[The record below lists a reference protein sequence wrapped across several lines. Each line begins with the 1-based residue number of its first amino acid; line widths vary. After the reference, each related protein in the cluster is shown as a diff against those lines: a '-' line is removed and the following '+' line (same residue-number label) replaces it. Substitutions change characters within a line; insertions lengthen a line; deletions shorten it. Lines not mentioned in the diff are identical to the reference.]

1 MKPAI
6 ILRKLMLLLAML
18 SAWPALSA
26 VDYFMVDGIAYH
38 ITDASKAEVE
48 VNLKLYY
55 TGNIIIPKEV
65 VYDSITYSVTA
76 IGGMAFYQSYDL
88 TSIEIPESVTSI
100 GEKAF
105 YQCFSL
111 TSIEIPESVISI
123 GSEAFRGCSGLTSIK
138 IPGSVT
144 SVGNSTFSGCSNI
157 GTVIFEDGENDLN
170 LYSEAFNSCQLEE
183 GYLGRNIFNYQN
195 KAISPFQGHKTLK
208 NVIIGNRVTS
218 IADYAFQDCSG
229 LTSINIPGSVTS
241 IGNYAF
247 SGCSGLTS
255 IKNMDG
261 VSSIADYAFQ
271 DCSGLTSINIPGS
284 VTSIGNYAFSGCS
297 NLTSIAFE
305 DGESELVDYSKTYDD
320 HTAYSYVYLGRI
332 LTSPANFPGQ
342 NIQTFEFGENISSIQ
357 KALFQG
363 RTVCDMILSSGMQ
376 SINSEDLPAGLE
388 SICLKSGTYNPVPTS
403 FRGELRG
410 INPETTLEMASNP
423 DFDPFGR
430 LTYKEDNKYYSILI
444 WNRPIDATGAYYIN
458 DAGALIPENQP
469 CTLRTH
475 YSDGCI
481 LHNGE
486 DVTDRVTSDEG
497 YTLTPSSAR
506 YRDKILTIDSTN
518 LRNVT
523 LQNAG
528 SLFNELGL
536 DQIQA
541 AEGLVITGNIN
552 GTDVMTLNRMP
563 KLKYLDLTDANIV
576 NGGMTYRDNLK
587 TSDNTIGSYFF
598 NSLSNLVVLKL
609 PKSITTIEDNA
620 FNGCSSLASLTIPG
634 NCVSM
639 GKSLFTGCEKL
650 YKITFEK
657 GESNLNASGDLC
669 GVNTYEVYLSR
680 NIVNG
685 RFTNSLRKLVIGDGA
700 SALDNYIIYPC
711 KNITELIIE
720 NGPFLSMTRLINFPS
735 CQLKTVY
742 IGRGIDISFA
752 SFNSIESVRINN
764 GSIPSKCFSSNKSLK
779 TVEISGECTI
789 GSYAF
794 NGCSALKELS
804 ISGNGVIE
812 NSCFY
817 GCTLLDNINF
827 CGIGKYSFRYD
838 AFDACES
845 QRNVAIDDL
854 TAWCKLNFSTGS
866 NPLAYN
872 ANLILNGET
881 VTDLVIPETIDKI
894 NGYAFYGS
902 TIKTLIVN
910 DNIKSIGSYAF
921 SESKLLQS
929 AKLSNNIANIGACA
943 FMNCSALASVNI
955 PDALQTIINHT
966 FYKCSSLTEVKI
978 PETVHSIGISAFYEC
993 SNLTEI
999 KIPDNVEIIDKNAF
1013 YGCSGASSII
1023 FGNKVETIG
1032 ESAFQNCSKVSE
1044 LNIPESVV
1052 SMGKNVFNSCS
1063 SLLKISLP
1071 QSITAIPEGAF
1082 MNCQALHEIAIPN
1095 SILTIGDN
1103 AFNGCGSVISI
1114 NIPDKV
1120 TTIGQSAFYSCSSLE
1135 KVVFGKALESI
1146 GSQAFRS
1153 CSSLQSVNIP
1163 DNVTTIG
1170 REAFQDCTA
1179 LTDAVLSNGIREIVD
1194 MTFAGCTAL
1203 ESVLIGK
1210 NTTKISDTAFQN
1222 CTNINKIRSLNPTPP
1237 VISSKVFKSVNKET
1251 CQLVVTKGN
1260 LVYYWLDPVWKEFL
1274 NMNDNMLAL
1283 NPLPA
1288 MRYGDEPVDLSAYAP
1303 EGVTL
1308 SYESSDNSVARL
1320 DGSTLS
1326 IVGAGEATIGASYP
1340 EAGTPME
1347 IIGQMRQLIIDKAD
1361 LDVALEQEVYEIMQ
1375 GEAFPAFGLTC
1386 SGLCYDDS
1394 ASDID
1399 ELPSIVCEAENTAT
1413 PGEYAINL
1421 EGGNDR
1427 NYNFHTKAARLIIH
1441 ESSGVENVSSDN
1453 DVRCYGLNGRLTV
1466 EGAPVNAIVN
1476 IYRFDGSLCHS
1487 AKSDGTA
1494 MTFEVA
1500 NNGFYIVIVNG
1511 KPYRLKI

>member
-123 GSEAFRGCSGLTSIK
+123 GSEAFRGCSGLSSIK

-144 SVGNSTFSGCSNI
+144 SVGNSAFSGCSNI

-208 NVIIGNRVTS
+208 NVIIGN
-218 IADYAFQDCSG
+218 
-229 LTSINIPGSVTS
+229 SVT
-241 IGNYAF
+241 
-247 SGCSGLTS
+247 
-255 IKNMDG
+255 
-261 VSSIADYAFQ
+261 SIADYAFQ

-332 LTSPANFPGQ
+332 LTSPAHFPGQ

-475 YSDGCI
+475 YADGCI

-576 NGGMTYRDNLK
+576 NVGMTYRDNLK

-657 GESNLNASGDLC
+657 GEANLNASGDLC

-910 DNIKSIGSYAF
+910 DNIKSIGAYAF

-929 AKLSNNIANIGACA
+929 AKLSNNVANIGACA

-1013 YGCSGASSII
+1013 YGCSGVSSII

-1103 AFNGCGSVISI
+1103 AFNGCGSIISI

-1237 VISSKVFKSVNKET
+1237 VITSKVFESVDKET

-1326 IVGAGEATIGASYP
+1326 IVGAGEATIGAIYP

>member
-123 GSEAFRGCSGLTSIK
+123 GSEAFRGCSGLSSIK

-144 SVGNSTFSGCSNI
+144 SVGNSAFSGCSNI

-208 NVIIGNRVTS
+208 NVIIGN
-218 IADYAFQDCSG
+218 
-229 LTSINIPGSVTS
+229 SVT
-241 IGNYAF
+241 
-247 SGCSGLTS
+247 
-255 IKNMDG
+255 
-261 VSSIADYAFQ
+261 SIADYAFQ

-332 LTSPANFPGQ
+332 LTSPAHFPGQ

-475 YSDGCI
+475 YADGCI

-657 GESNLNASGDLC
+657 GEANLNASGDLC

-854 TAWCKLNFSTGS
+854 TAWCKLDFSNGKS

-894 NGYAFYGS
+894 NEYAFYGS
-902 TIKTLIVN
+902 TIKSLIVN
-910 DNIKSIGSYAF
+910 DNIKSIGACAF

-929 AKLSNNIANIGACA
+929 AKLSNNVANIGSGA
-943 FMNCSALASVNI
+943 FMNCSALASINI
-955 PDALQTIINHT
+955 PDVLQTISKDT

-1103 AFNGCGSVISI
+1103 AFNGCGSIISI

-1326 IVGAGEATIGASYP
+1326 IVGAGEATIGAIYP

>member
-26 VDYFMVDGIAYH
+26 VEFEVDGITYR
-38 ITDASKAEVE
+38 TTSTKEVE
-48 VNLKLYY
+48 VTKSLKDYQ
-55 TGNIIIPKEV
+55 GDVIIPEEV
-65 VYDSITYSVTA
+65 VYQLTTYTVTSIGYDAFAWCSNLTSIEIPGSVTS
-76 IGGMAFYQSYDL
+76 IGDEAFSGCSGLASIVFPGSVTSIGIKAFYYCSGL

-100 GEKAF
+100 GNSAF
-105 YQCFSL
+105 Y
-111 TSIEIPESVISI
+111 
-123 GSEAFRGCSGLTSIK
+123 
-138 IPGSVT
+138 
-144 SVGNSTFSGCSNI
+144 
-157 GTVIFEDGENDLN
+157 
-170 LYSEAFNSCQLEE
+170 
-183 GYLGRNIFNYQN
+183 
-195 KAISPFQGHKTLK
+195 
-208 NVIIGNRVTS
+208 
-218 IADYAFQDCSG
+218 
-229 LTSINIPGSVTS
+229 
-241 IGNYAF
+241 
-247 SGCSGLTS
+247 
-255 IKNMDG
+255 
-261 VSSIADYAFQ
+261 
-271 DCSGLTSINIPGS
+271 
-284 VTSIGNYAFSGCS
+284 GCS

-332 LTSPANFPGQ
+332 LTSPAHFPGQ

-475 YSDGCI
+475 YADGCI

-486 DVTDRVTSDEG
+486 DVTDRVTSDGG

-657 GESNLNASGDLC
+657 GEANLNASGDLC

-742 IGRGIDISFA
+742 IGRGIDMSFA

-779 TVEISGECTI
+779 TVEISGECTIGSYAFNGCSALKELSISGNGTI

-854 TAWCKLNFSTGS
+854 TAWCKLDFSNGKS

-910 DNIKSIGSYAF
+910 D
-921 SESKLLQS
+921 
-929 AKLSNNIANIGACA
+929 
-943 FMNCSALASVNI
+943 
-955 PDALQTIINHT
+955 
-966 FYKCSSLTEVKI
+966 
-978 PETVHSIGISAFYEC
+978 
-993 SNLTEI
+993 
-999 KIPDNVEIIDKNAF
+999 KNAF
-1013 YGCSGASSII
+1013 YGCSGVSSII

-1103 AFNGCGSVISI
+1103 AFNGCGSIISI

-1288 MRYGDEPVDLSAYAP
+1288 MRYGDE
-1303 EGVTL
+1303 
-1308 SYESSDNSVARL
+1308 
-1320 DGSTLS
+1320 
-1326 IVGAGEATIGASYP
+1326 
-1340 EAGTPME
+1340 
-1347 IIGQMRQLIIDKAD
+1347 
-1361 LDVALEQEVYEIMQ
+1361 
-1375 GEAFPAFGLTC
+1375 
-1386 SGLCYDDS
+1386 
-1394 ASDID
+1394 
-1399 ELPSIVCEAENTAT
+1399 LPSIVCEAENTAT

-1421 EGGNDR
+1421 EGATTATTISTQKPPD
-1427 NYNFHTKAARLIIH
+1427 
-1441 ESSGVENVSSDN
+1441 
-1453 DVRCYGLNGRLTV
+1453 
-1466 EGAPVNAIVN
+1466 
-1476 IYRFDGSLCHS
+1476 SLS
-1487 AKSDGTA
+1487 TSRAEWKT
-1494 MTFEVA
+1494 
-1500 NNGFYIVIVNG
+1500 
-1511 KPYRLKI
+1511 

>member
-123 GSEAFRGCSGLTSIK
+123 GSEAFRGCSGLSSIK

-144 SVGNSTFSGCSNI
+144 SVGNSAFSGCSNI

-208 NVIIGNRVTS
+208 NVIIGN
-218 IADYAFQDCSG
+218 
-229 LTSINIPGSVTS
+229 SVT
-241 IGNYAF
+241 
-247 SGCSGLTS
+247 
-255 IKNMDG
+255 
-261 VSSIADYAFQ
+261 SIADYAFQ

-332 LTSPANFPGQ
+332 LTSPAHFPGQ

-475 YSDGCI
+475 YADGCI

-657 GESNLNASGDLC
+657 GEANLNASGDLC

-827 CGIGKYSFRYD
+827 CGIGKYSFYYD

-854 TAWCKLNFSTGS
+854 TAWCKLDFSNGKS

-902 TIKTLIVN
+902 TIKSLIVN
-910 DNIKSIGSYAF
+910 DNIKSIGACAF

-929 AKLSNNIANIGACA
+929 AKLSNNVANIGSGA

-1013 YGCSGASSII
+1013 YGCSGVSSII

-1103 AFNGCGSVISI
+1103 AFNGCGSIISI

-1288 MRYGDEPVDLSAYAP
+1288 MRYGDE
-1303 EGVTL
+1303 
-1308 SYESSDNSVARL
+1308 
-1320 DGSTLS
+1320 
-1326 IVGAGEATIGASYP
+1326 
-1340 EAGTPME
+1340 
-1347 IIGQMRQLIIDKAD
+1347 
-1361 LDVALEQEVYEIMQ
+1361 
-1375 GEAFPAFGLTC
+1375 
-1386 SGLCYDDS
+1386 
-1394 ASDID
+1394 
-1399 ELPSIVCEAENTAT
+1399 LPSIVCEAENTAT

>member
-26 VDYFMVDGIAYH
+26 AEGFQLDGIWYH

-48 VNLKLYY
+48 VSMNLHY
-55 TGNIIIPKEV
+55 TGNAIIPKEV
-65 VYDSITYSVTA
+65 VYDSITYTVTA
-76 IGGMAFYQSYDL
+76 LGYGAFYWCYDL

-105 YQCFSL
+105 YHCYGL
-111 TSIEIPESVISI
+111 TSIEIPE
-123 GSEAFRGCSGLTSIK
+123 T
-138 IPGSVT
+138 
-144 SVGNSTFSGCSNI
+144 
-157 GTVIFEDGENDLN
+157 
-170 LYSEAFNSCQLEE
+170 
-183 GYLGRNIFNYQN
+183 
-195 KAISPFQGHKTLK
+195 
-208 NVIIGNRVTS
+208 VTS
-218 IADYAFQDCSG
+218 IGNEAFSYCIALS
-229 LTSINIPGSVTS
+229 SIKIPGSVTS

-261 VSSIADYAFQ
+261 VTSIADYAFQ
-271 DCSGLTSINIPGS
+271 DCSGLTSIEIPGS
-284 VTSIGNYAFSGCS
+284 VTSIGNYAFYGCS

-475 YSDGCI
+475 YADGCI

-657 GESNLNASGDLC
+657 GEANLNASGDLC

-804 ISGNGVIE
+804 ISGNGTIGSYAFNGCSALKELSISGNGVIE

-827 CGIGKYSFRYD
+827 CGIGKYSFYYD

-854 TAWCKLNFSTGS
+854 TAWCKLDFSNGKS

-902 TIKTLIVN
+902 TIKSLIVN
-910 DNIKSIGSYAF
+910 DNIKSIGACAF

-929 AKLSNNIANIGACA
+929 AKLSNNVANIG
-943 FMNCSALASVNI
+943 
-955 PDALQTIINHT
+955 
-966 FYKCSSLTEVKI
+966 
-978 PETVHSIGISAFYEC
+978 
-993 SNLTEI
+993 
-999 KIPDNVEIIDKNAF
+999 
-1013 YGCSGASSII
+1013 SGA
-1023 FGNKVETIG
+1023 FTG
-1032 ESAFQNCSKVSE
+1032 
-1044 LNIPESVV
+1044 
-1052 SMGKNVFNSCS
+1052 
-1063 SLLKISLP
+1063 
-1071 QSITAIPEGAF
+1071 
-1082 MNCQALHEIAIPN
+1082 
-1095 SILTIGDN
+1095 
-1103 AFNGCGSVISI
+1103 
-1114 NIPDKV
+1114 
-1120 TTIGQSAFYSCSSLE
+1120 
-1135 KVVFGKALESI
+1135 
-1146 GSQAFRS
+1146 
-1153 CSSLQSVNIP
+1153 
-1163 DNVTTIG
+1163 
-1170 REAFQDCTA
+1170 CTA

-1237 VISSKVFKSVNKET
+1237 VITSKVFESVDKET

-1288 MRYGDEPVDLSAYAP
+1288 MRYGDDPLDLSTYAP

-1320 DGSTLS
+1320 NGSTLS

-1375 GEAFPAFGLTC
+1375 GEAFPAFGLTY

>member
-105 YQCFSL
+105 YQCSSL

-123 GSEAFRGCSGLTSIK
+123 GSEAFRGCSGLSSIK

-144 SVGNSTFSGCSNI
+144 SVGNSAFSGCSNI

-208 NVIIGNRVTS
+208 NVIIGN
-218 IADYAFQDCSG
+218 
-229 LTSINIPGSVTS
+229 SVT
-241 IGNYAF
+241 
-247 SGCSGLTS
+247 
-255 IKNMDG
+255 
-261 VSSIADYAFQ
+261 SIADYAFQ

-332 LTSPANFPGQ
+332 LTSPAHFPGQ

-497 YTLTPSSAR
+497 YTLTTSSAR

-657 GESNLNASGDLC
+657 GEANLNASGDLC

-742 IGRGIDISFA
+742 IGRGIDMSFA

-794 NGCSALKELS
+794 NGCSALQELS

-910 DNIKSIGSYAF
+910 DNIKSIGAYAF

-929 AKLSNNIANIGACA
+929 AKLSNNVANIGACA

-1013 YGCSGASSII
+1013 YGCSGVSSII

-1103 AFNGCGSVISI
+1103 AFNGCGSIISI

-1237 VISSKVFKSVNKET
+1237 VISS
-1251 CQLVVTKGN
+1251 
-1260 LVYYWLDPVWKEFL
+1260 
-1274 NMNDNMLAL
+1274 ND
-1283 NPLPA
+1283 
-1288 MRYGDEPVDLSAYAP
+1288 
-1303 EGVTL
+1303 
-1308 SYESSDNSVARL
+1308 
-1320 DGSTLS
+1320 
-1326 IVGAGEATIGASYP
+1326 
-1340 EAGTPME
+1340 
-1347 IIGQMRQLIIDKAD
+1347 
-1361 LDVALEQEVYEIMQ
+1361 
-1375 GEAFPAFGLTC
+1375 
-1386 SGLCYDDS
+1386 
-1394 ASDID
+1394 
-1399 ELPSIVCEAENTAT
+1399 
-1413 PGEYAINL
+1413 
-1421 EGGNDR
+1421 
-1427 NYNFHTKAARLIIH
+1427 
-1441 ESSGVENVSSDN
+1441 
-1453 DVRCYGLNGRLTV
+1453 
-1466 EGAPVNAIVN
+1466 
-1476 IYRFDGSLCHS
+1476 
-1487 AKSDGTA
+1487 
-1494 MTFEVA
+1494 
-1500 NNGFYIVIVNG
+1500 
-1511 KPYRLKI
+1511 

>member
-6 ILRKLMLLLAML
+6 ILRKLMLLLSML
-18 SAWPALSA
+18 SAWPAHSA
-26 VDYFMVDGIAYH
+26 TDYFKLDGISYH

-48 VNLKLYY
+48 VSMNLHY
-55 TGNIIIPKEV
+55 TGNAIIPKEV
-65 VYDSITYSVTA
+65 VYDSITYTVTA

-123 GSEAFRGCSGLTSIK
+123 GSEAFRGCSGLSSIK

-144 SVGNSTFSGCSNI
+144 SVGNSAFSGCSNI

-208 NVIIGNRVTS
+208 NVIIGN
-218 IADYAFQDCSG
+218 
-229 LTSINIPGSVTS
+229 SVT
-241 IGNYAF
+241 
-247 SGCSGLTS
+247 
-255 IKNMDG
+255 
-261 VSSIADYAFQ
+261 SIADYAFQ

-475 YSDGCI
+475 YADGCI

-742 IGRGIDISFA
+742 IGRGIDMSFA

-910 DNIKSIGSYAF
+910 GNIKSIGSYAF

-929 AKLSNNIANIGACA
+929 AKLSNNVANIGACA

-1103 AFNGCGSVISI
+1103 AFNGCGSIISL

-1210 NTTKISDTAFQN
+1210 NTTKISDTVFQN

-1251 CQLVVTKGN
+1251 CQLIVTKGN
-1260 LVYYWLDPVWKEFL
+1260 LVNYWLDPVWKEFL

>member
-26 VDYFMVDGIAYH
+26 AEGFQLDGIWYH

-48 VNLKLYY
+48 VSMNLHY
-55 TGNIIIPKEV
+55 TGNAIIPKEV
-65 VYDSITYSVTA
+65 VYDSITYTVTA
-76 IGGMAFYQSYDL
+76 LGYGAFYWCYDL

-105 YQCFSL
+105 YHCYGL
-111 TSIEIPESVISI
+111 TSIEIPETVTSI
-123 GSEAFRGCSGLTSIK
+123 GNEAFSYCIALSSIK

-144 SVGNSTFSGCSNI
+144 SIGNSAFYGCSNI

-208 NVIIGNRVTS
+208 NVIIGN
-218 IADYAFQDCSG
+218 
-229 LTSINIPGSVTS
+229 SVT
-241 IGNYAF
+241 
-247 SGCSGLTS
+247 
-255 IKNMDG
+255 
-261 VSSIADYAFQ
+261 SIADYAFQ

-332 LTSPANFPGQ
+332 LTSPAHFPGQ

-497 YTLTPSSAR
+497 YTLTTSSAR

-657 GESNLNASGDLC
+657 GEANLNASGDLC

-854 TAWCKLNFSTGS
+854 TAWCKLDFSNGKS

-910 DNIKSIGSYAF
+910 D
-921 SESKLLQS
+921 
-929 AKLSNNIANIGACA
+929 
-943 FMNCSALASVNI
+943 
-955 PDALQTIINHT
+955 
-966 FYKCSSLTEVKI
+966 
-978 PETVHSIGISAFYEC
+978 
-993 SNLTEI
+993 
-999 KIPDNVEIIDKNAF
+999 KNAF
-1013 YGCSGASSII
+1013 YGCSGVSSII

-1052 SMGKNVFNSCS
+1052 SMEKNVFNSCS

-1103 AFNGCGSVISI
+1103 AFNGCGSIISI

-1288 MRYGDEPVDLSAYAP
+1288 MRYGDE
-1303 EGVTL
+1303 
-1308 SYESSDNSVARL
+1308 
-1320 DGSTLS
+1320 
-1326 IVGAGEATIGASYP
+1326 
-1340 EAGTPME
+1340 
-1347 IIGQMRQLIIDKAD
+1347 
-1361 LDVALEQEVYEIMQ
+1361 
-1375 GEAFPAFGLTC
+1375 
-1386 SGLCYDDS
+1386 
-1394 ASDID
+1394 
-1399 ELPSIVCEAENTAT
+1399 LPSIVCEAENTAT

-1487 AKSDGTA
+1487 AKSDSTA

>member
-123 GSEAFRGCSGLTSIK
+123 GSEAFRGCSGLSSIK

-144 SVGNSTFSGCSNI
+144 SIGNSAFSGCSNI

-208 NVIIGNRVTS
+208 NVIIGN
-218 IADYAFQDCSG
+218 
-229 LTSINIPGSVTS
+229 SVT
-241 IGNYAF
+241 
-247 SGCSGLTS
+247 
-255 IKNMDG
+255 
-261 VSSIADYAFQ
+261 SIADYAFQ

-332 LTSPANFPGQ
+332 LTSPAHFPGQ

-475 YSDGCI
+475 YADGCI

-657 GESNLNASGDLC
+657 GEANLNASGDLC

-854 TAWCKLNFSTGS
+854 TAWCKLDFSNGKS

-894 NGYAFYGS
+894 NEYAFYGS
-902 TIKTLIVN
+902 TIKSLIVN
-910 DNIKSIGSYAF
+910 DNIKSIGACAF

-929 AKLSNNIANIGACA
+929 AKLSNNVANIGSGA
-943 FMNCSALASVNI
+943 FMNCSALASINI
-955 PDALQTIINHT
+955 PDVLQTISKDT

-1103 AFNGCGSVISI
+1103 AFNGCGSIISI

-1326 IVGAGEATIGASYP
+1326 IVGAGEATIGAIYP

>member
-18 SAWPALSA
+18 SAWPSLSA
-26 VDYFMVDGIAYH
+26 AEFEVDGITYR
-38 ITDASKAEVE
+38 TTSTKEVE
-48 VNLKLYY
+48 VTKSLKDYQ
-55 TGNIIIPKEV
+55 GDVIIPEEV
-65 VYDSITYSVTA
+65 VYQLTTYTVTSIGYDAFAWCSNLTSIEIPGSVTS
-76 IGGMAFYQSYDL
+76 IGDEAFSGCSGLASIVFPGSVTSIGIKAFYYCSGL

-100 GEKAF
+100 GNSAF
-105 YQCFSL
+105 Y
-111 TSIEIPESVISI
+111 
-123 GSEAFRGCSGLTSIK
+123 
-138 IPGSVT
+138 
-144 SVGNSTFSGCSNI
+144 
-157 GTVIFEDGENDLN
+157 
-170 LYSEAFNSCQLEE
+170 
-183 GYLGRNIFNYQN
+183 
-195 KAISPFQGHKTLK
+195 
-208 NVIIGNRVTS
+208 
-218 IADYAFQDCSG
+218 
-229 LTSINIPGSVTS
+229 
-241 IGNYAF
+241 
-247 SGCSGLTS
+247 
-255 IKNMDG
+255 
-261 VSSIADYAFQ
+261 
-271 DCSGLTSINIPGS
+271 
-284 VTSIGNYAFSGCS
+284 GCS

-475 YSDGCI
+475 YADGCI

-657 GESNLNASGDLC
+657 GEANLNASGDLC

-854 TAWCKLNFSTGS
+854 TAWCKLDFSNGS

-902 TIKTLIVN
+902 TIKSLIVN
-910 DNIKSIGSYAF
+910 DNIKSIGACAF

-929 AKLSNNIANIGACA
+929 AKLSNNVANIGSGA
-943 FMNCSALASVNI
+943 FMNCSALASINI
-955 PDALQTIINHT
+955 PDVLQTISKDT

-1103 AFNGCGSVISI
+1103 AFNGCGSIISI

-1237 VISSKVFKSVNKET
+1237 VITSKVFESVDKET

-1288 MRYGDEPVDLSAYAP
+1288 MRYGDDPLDLSTYAP

-1320 DGSTLS
+1320 NGSTLS

-1375 GEAFPAFGLTC
+1375 GEAFPAFGLTY

-1500 NNGFYIVIVNG
+1500 NNGFYIVITRVRD
-1511 KPYRLKI
+1511 KR

>member
-26 VDYFMVDGIAYH
+26 VEFEVDGITYR
-38 ITDASKAEVE
+38 TTSTKEVE
-48 VNLKLYY
+48 VTKSLKDYQ
-55 TGNIIIPKEV
+55 GDVIIPEEV
-65 VYDSITYSVTA
+65 VYQLTTYTVTSIGYDAFAWCSNLTSIEIPGSVTS
-76 IGGMAFYQSYDL
+76 IGDEAFSGCSGLASIVFPGSVTSIGIKAFYYCSGL

-100 GEKAF
+100 GNSAF
-105 YQCFSL
+105 Y
-111 TSIEIPESVISI
+111 
-123 GSEAFRGCSGLTSIK
+123 
-138 IPGSVT
+138 
-144 SVGNSTFSGCSNI
+144 
-157 GTVIFEDGENDLN
+157 
-170 LYSEAFNSCQLEE
+170 
-183 GYLGRNIFNYQN
+183 
-195 KAISPFQGHKTLK
+195 
-208 NVIIGNRVTS
+208 
-218 IADYAFQDCSG
+218 
-229 LTSINIPGSVTS
+229 
-241 IGNYAF
+241 
-247 SGCSGLTS
+247 
-255 IKNMDG
+255 
-261 VSSIADYAFQ
+261 
-271 DCSGLTSINIPGS
+271 
-284 VTSIGNYAFSGCS
+284 GCS

-332 LTSPANFPGQ
+332 LTSPAHFPGQ

-475 YSDGCI
+475 YADGCI

-657 GESNLNASGDLC
+657 GEANLNASGDLC

-742 IGRGIDISFA
+742 IGRGIDMSFA

-779 TVEISGECTI
+779 TVEISGECTIGSYAFNGCSALKELSISGNGTI

-854 TAWCKLNFSTGS
+854 TAWCKLDFSNGKS

-910 DNIKSIGSYAF
+910 D
-921 SESKLLQS
+921 
-929 AKLSNNIANIGACA
+929 
-943 FMNCSALASVNI
+943 
-955 PDALQTIINHT
+955 
-966 FYKCSSLTEVKI
+966 
-978 PETVHSIGISAFYEC
+978 
-993 SNLTEI
+993 
-999 KIPDNVEIIDKNAF
+999 KNAF
-1013 YGCSGASSII
+1013 YGCSGVSSII

-1103 AFNGCGSVISI
+1103 AFNGCGSIISI

-1288 MRYGDEPVDLSAYAP
+1288 MRYGDE
-1303 EGVTL
+1303 
-1308 SYESSDNSVARL
+1308 
-1320 DGSTLS
+1320 
-1326 IVGAGEATIGASYP
+1326 
-1340 EAGTPME
+1340 
-1347 IIGQMRQLIIDKAD
+1347 
-1361 LDVALEQEVYEIMQ
+1361 
-1375 GEAFPAFGLTC
+1375 
-1386 SGLCYDDS
+1386 
-1394 ASDID
+1394 
-1399 ELPSIVCEAENTAT
+1399 LPSIVCEAENTAT

-1421 EGGNDR
+1421 EGATTATTISTQKPPD
-1427 NYNFHTKAARLIIH
+1427 
-1441 ESSGVENVSSDN
+1441 
-1453 DVRCYGLNGRLTV
+1453 
-1466 EGAPVNAIVN
+1466 
-1476 IYRFDGSLCHS
+1476 SLS
-1487 AKSDGTA
+1487 TSRAEWKT
-1494 MTFEVA
+1494 
-1500 NNGFYIVIVNG
+1500 
-1511 KPYRLKI
+1511 

>member
-1 MKPAI
+1 MTPAI

-18 SAWPALSA
+18 SAWPSLSA

-123 GSEAFRGCSGLTSIK
+123 GSEAFRGCSGLSSIK

-144 SVGNSTFSGCSNI
+144 SVGNSAFSGCSNI

-208 NVIIGNRVTS
+208 NVIIGN
-218 IADYAFQDCSG
+218 
-229 LTSINIPGSVTS
+229 SVT
-241 IGNYAF
+241 
-247 SGCSGLTS
+247 
-255 IKNMDG
+255 
-261 VSSIADYAFQ
+261 SIADYAFQ

-332 LTSPANFPGQ
+332 LTSPANFSGQ

-541 AEGLVITGNIN
+541 AEGLVVTGNIN

-720 NGPFLSMTRLINFPS
+720 NGPFLSMTNGNNFPP

-827 CGIGKYSFRYD
+827 CGIGKYSFYYD

-881 VTDLVIPETIDKI
+881 VTDLVIPETIDEI
-894 NGYAFYGS
+894 NTYAFYGS
-902 TIKTLIVN
+902 TIKSLIVN
-910 DNIKSIGSYAF
+910 DNIKSIGACAF

-929 AKLSNNIANIGACA
+929 AKLSNNVANIGSGA
-943 FMNCSALASVNI
+943 FKNCSALASINI
-955 PDALQTIINHT
+955 PDVLQTISKDT

-1052 SMGKNVFNSCS
+1052 NMGANVFYSCS
-1063 SLLKISLP
+1063 SLKKVSLP
-1071 QSITAIPEGAF
+1071 NSITSIPFGAF
-1082 MNCQALHEIAIPN
+1082 RECKALPDISIPN
-1095 SILTIGDN
+1095 CILTIGDY
-1103 AFNGCGSVISI
+1103 AFEKCSSLISI

-1120 TTIGQSAFYSCSSLE
+1120 TSIGQSAFYSCSSLE
-1135 KVVFGKALESI
+1135 KVVFGKALKSI

-1326 IVGAGEATIGASYP
+1326 IVGAGEATIGAIYP

-1399 ELPSIVCEAENTAT
+1399 ELPSIVCEAENTDT

-1441 ESSGVENVSSDN
+1441 ESSGVENVSSDH

-1466 EGAPVNAIVN
+1466 EGAPVDAIVN

>member
-105 YQCFSL
+105 YHCYGL
-111 TSIEIPESVISI
+111 TSIEIPETVTSI
-123 GSEAFRGCSGLTSIK
+123 GNEAFSYCIALSSIK

-144 SVGNSTFSGCSNI
+144 SIGNSAFYGCSNI

-208 NVIIGNRVTS
+208 NVIIGN
-218 IADYAFQDCSG
+218 
-229 LTSINIPGSVTS
+229 SVT
-241 IGNYAF
+241 
-247 SGCSGLTS
+247 
-255 IKNMDG
+255 
-261 VSSIADYAFQ
+261 SIADYAFQ

-332 LTSPANFPGQ
+332 LTSPAHFPGQ

-475 YSDGCI
+475 YADGCI

-657 GESNLNASGDLC
+657 GEANLNASGDLC

-804 ISGNGVIE
+804 ISGNG
-812 NSCFY
+812 
-817 GCTLLDNINF
+817 T
-827 CGIGKYSFRYD
+827 
-838 AFDACES
+838 
-845 QRNVAIDDL
+845 
-854 TAWCKLNFSTGS
+854 
-866 NPLAYN
+866 
-872 ANLILNGET
+872 
-881 VTDLVIPETIDKI
+881 
-894 NGYAFYGS
+894 
-902 TIKTLIVN
+902 
-910 DNIKSIGSYAF
+910 IGSYAF
-921 SESKLLQS
+921 
-929 AKLSNNIANIGACA
+929 NG
-943 FMNCSALASVNI
+943 CSALKE
-955 PDALQTIINHT
+955 L
-966 FYKCSSLTEVKI
+966 SL
-978 PETVHSIGISAFYEC
+978 H
-993 SNLTEI
+993 
-999 KIPDNVEIIDKNAF
+999 
-1013 YGCSGASSII
+1013 
-1023 FGNKVETIG
+1023 
-1032 ESAFQNCSKVSE
+1032 
-1044 LNIPESVV
+1044 
-1052 SMGKNVFNSCS
+1052 
-1063 SLLKISLP
+1063 
-1071 QSITAIPEGAF
+1071 
-1082 MNCQALHEIAIPN
+1082 
-1095 SILTIGDN
+1095 
-1103 AFNGCGSVISI
+1103 
-1114 NIPDKV
+1114 
-1120 TTIGQSAFYSCSSLE
+1120 YS
-1135 KVVFGKALESI
+1135 
-1146 GSQAFRS
+1146 
-1153 CSSLQSVNIP
+1153 
-1163 DNVTTIG
+1163 
-1170 REAFQDCTA
+1170 
-1179 LTDAVLSNGIREIVD
+1179 
-1194 MTFAGCTAL
+1194 
-1203 ESVLIGK
+1203 
-1210 NTTKISDTAFQN
+1210 
-1222 CTNINKIRSLNPTPP
+1222 
-1237 VISSKVFKSVNKET
+1237 
-1251 CQLVVTKGN
+1251 
-1260 LVYYWLDPVWKEFL
+1260 
-1274 NMNDNMLAL
+1274 
-1283 NPLPA
+1283 
-1288 MRYGDEPVDLSAYAP
+1288 
-1303 EGVTL
+1303 
-1308 SYESSDNSVARL
+1308 
-1320 DGSTLS
+1320 
-1326 IVGAGEATIGASYP
+1326 
-1340 EAGTPME
+1340 
-1347 IIGQMRQLIIDKAD
+1347 
-1361 LDVALEQEVYEIMQ
+1361 
-1375 GEAFPAFGLTC
+1375 
-1386 SGLCYDDS
+1386 
-1394 ASDID
+1394 
-1399 ELPSIVCEAENTAT
+1399 
-1413 PGEYAINL
+1413 
-1421 EGGNDR
+1421 
-1427 NYNFHTKAARLIIH
+1427 
-1441 ESSGVENVSSDN
+1441 
-1453 DVRCYGLNGRLTV
+1453 
-1466 EGAPVNAIVN
+1466 
-1476 IYRFDGSLCHS
+1476 
-1487 AKSDGTA
+1487 
-1494 MTFEVA
+1494 
-1500 NNGFYIVIVNG
+1500 
-1511 KPYRLKI
+1511 

>member
-123 GSEAFRGCSGLTSIK
+123 GSEAFRGCSGLSSIK

-144 SVGNSTFSGCSNI
+144 SIGNSAFSGCSNI

-208 NVIIGNRVTS
+208 NVIIGN
-218 IADYAFQDCSG
+218 
-229 LTSINIPGSVTS
+229 SVT
-241 IGNYAF
+241 
-247 SGCSGLTS
+247 
-255 IKNMDG
+255 
-261 VSSIADYAFQ
+261 SIADYAFQ

-305 DGESELVDYSKTYDD
+305 DGESELVDYNKTYDD

-332 LTSPANFPGQ
+332 LTSPAHFPGQ

-475 YSDGCI
+475 YADGCI

-576 NGGMTYRDNLK
+576 NGGMTYSDNLK

-657 GESNLNASGDLC
+657 GEANLNASGDLC

-742 IGRGIDISFA
+742 IGRGIDMSFA

-910 DNIKSIGSYAF
+910 DNIKSIGAYAF

-929 AKLSNNIANIGACA
+929 AKLSNNVANIGACA

-1013 YGCSGASSII
+1013 YGCSGVSSII

-1103 AFNGCGSVISI
+1103 AFNGCGSIISI

-1170 REAFQDCTA
+1170 REAF
-1179 LTDAVLSNGIREIVD
+1179 
-1194 MTFAGCTAL
+1194 
-1203 ESVLIGK
+1203 
-1210 NTTKISDTAFQN
+1210 
-1222 CTNINKIRSLNPTPP
+1222 
-1237 VISSKVFKSVNKET
+1237 
-1251 CQLVVTKGN
+1251 
-1260 LVYYWLDPVWKEFL
+1260 YYC
-1274 NMNDNMLAL
+1274 
-1283 NPLPA
+1283 
-1288 MRYGDEPVDLSAYAP
+1288 
-1303 EGVTL
+1303 
-1308 SYESSDNSVARL
+1308 
-1320 DGSTLS
+1320 
-1326 IVGAGEATIGASYP
+1326 I
-1340 EAGTPME
+1340 
-1347 IIGQMRQLIIDKAD
+1347 
-1361 LDVALEQEVYEIMQ
+1361 
-1375 GEAFPAFGLTC
+1375 
-1386 SGLCYDDS
+1386 
-1394 ASDID
+1394 
-1399 ELPSIVCEAENTAT
+1399 
-1413 PGEYAINL
+1413 
-1421 EGGNDR
+1421 
-1427 NYNFHTKAARLIIH
+1427 
-1441 ESSGVENVSSDN
+1441 
-1453 DVRCYGLNGRLTV
+1453 
-1466 EGAPVNAIVN
+1466 
-1476 IYRFDGSLCHS
+1476 
-1487 AKSDGTA
+1487 
-1494 MTFEVA
+1494 
-1500 NNGFYIVIVNG
+1500 
-1511 KPYRLKI
+1511 

>member
-123 GSEAFRGCSGLTSIK
+123 GSEAFRGCSGLSSIK

-144 SVGNSTFSGCSNI
+144 SVGNSAFSGCSNI

-208 NVIIGNRVTS
+208 NVIIGNSVTS

-229 LTSINIPGSVTS
+229 LTSIE
-241 IGNYAF
+241 
-247 SGCSGLTS
+247 
-255 IKNMDG
+255 
-261 VSSIADYAFQ
+261 
-271 DCSGLTSINIPGS
+271 IPGS

-305 DGESELVDYSKTYDD
+305 DGESELMDYSKTYDD

-506 YRDKILTIDSTN
+506 YRDKILTIDNTN

-742 IGRGIDISFA
+742 IGRGIDMSFA

-1135 KVVFGKALESI
+1135 KGVFGKALESI

>member
-18 SAWPALSA
+18 SAWPSLSA
-26 VDYFMVDGIAYH
+26 AEFEVDGITYR
-38 ITDASKAEVE
+38 TTSTKEVE
-48 VNLKLYY
+48 VTKSLKDYQ
-55 TGNIIIPKEV
+55 GDVIIPEEV
-65 VYDSITYSVTA
+65 VYQLTTYTVTSIGYDAFAWCSNLTSIEIPGSVTS
-76 IGGMAFYQSYDL
+76 IGDEAFSGCSGLASIVFPGSVTSIGIKAFYYCSGL

-100 GEKAF
+100 GNSAF
-105 YQCFSL
+105 Y
-111 TSIEIPESVISI
+111 
-123 GSEAFRGCSGLTSIK
+123 
-138 IPGSVT
+138 
-144 SVGNSTFSGCSNI
+144 
-157 GTVIFEDGENDLN
+157 
-170 LYSEAFNSCQLEE
+170 
-183 GYLGRNIFNYQN
+183 
-195 KAISPFQGHKTLK
+195 
-208 NVIIGNRVTS
+208 
-218 IADYAFQDCSG
+218 
-229 LTSINIPGSVTS
+229 
-241 IGNYAF
+241 
-247 SGCSGLTS
+247 
-255 IKNMDG
+255 
-261 VSSIADYAFQ
+261 
-271 DCSGLTSINIPGS
+271 
-284 VTSIGNYAFSGCS
+284 GCS

-475 YSDGCI
+475 YADGCI

-657 GESNLNASGDLC
+657 GEANLNASGDLC

-854 TAWCKLNFSTGS
+854 TAWCKLDFSNGKS

-894 NGYAFYGS
+894 NEYAFYGS
-902 TIKTLIVN
+902 TIKSLIVN
-910 DNIKSIGSYAF
+910 DNIKSIGACAF

-929 AKLSNNIANIGACA
+929 AKLSNNVANIGSGA
-943 FMNCSALASVNI
+943 FMNCSALASINI
-955 PDALQTIINHT
+955 PDVLQTISKDT

-1103 AFNGCGSVISI
+1103 AFNGCGSIISI

-1237 VISSKVFKSVNKET
+1237 VITSKVFESVDKET

-1288 MRYGDEPVDLSAYAP
+1288 MRYGDEPLDLSTYAP

-1320 DGSTLS
+1320 NGSTLS

-1375 GEAFPAFGLTC
+1375 GEAFPAFGLTY

>member
-123 GSEAFRGCSGLTSIK
+123 GSEAFRGCSGLSSIK

-144 SVGNSTFSGCSNI
+144 SIGNSAFSGCSNI

-208 NVIIGNRVTS
+208 NVIIGN
-218 IADYAFQDCSG
+218 
-229 LTSINIPGSVTS
+229 SVT
-241 IGNYAF
+241 
-247 SGCSGLTS
+247 
-255 IKNMDG
+255 
-261 VSSIADYAFQ
+261 SIADYAFQ

-332 LTSPANFPGQ
+332 LTSPAHFPGQ

-475 YSDGCI
+475 YADGCI

-657 GESNLNASGDLC
+657 GEANLNASGDLC

-854 TAWCKLNFSTGS
+854 TAWCKLDFSNGKS

-894 NGYAFYGS
+894 NEYAFYGS
-902 TIKTLIVN
+902 TIKSLIVN
-910 DNIKSIGSYAF
+910 DNIKSIGACAF

-929 AKLSNNIANIGACA
+929 AKLSNNVANIGSGA
-943 FMNCSALASVNI
+943 FMNCSALASINI
-955 PDALQTIINHT
+955 PDVLQTISKDT

-999 KIPDNVEIIDKNAF
+999 
-1013 YGCSGASSII
+1013 
-1023 FGNKVETIG
+1023 
-1032 ESAFQNCSKVSE
+1032 
-1044 LNIPESVV
+1044 VV
-1052 SMGKNVFNSCS
+1052 
-1063 SLLKISLP
+1063 
-1071 QSITAIPEGAF
+1071 
-1082 MNCQALHEIAIPN
+1082 
-1095 SILTIGDN
+1095 
-1103 AFNGCGSVISI
+1103 
-1114 NIPDKV
+1114 
-1120 TTIGQSAFYSCSSLE
+1120 
-1135 KVVFGKALESI
+1135 
-1146 GSQAFRS
+1146 
-1153 CSSLQSVNIP
+1153 
-1163 DNVTTIG
+1163 
-1170 REAFQDCTA
+1170 
-1179 LTDAVLSNGIREIVD
+1179 
-1194 MTFAGCTAL
+1194 
-1203 ESVLIGK
+1203 
-1210 NTTKISDTAFQN
+1210 
-1222 CTNINKIRSLNPTPP
+1222 
-1237 VISSKVFKSVNKET
+1237 
-1251 CQLVVTKGN
+1251 
-1260 LVYYWLDPVWKEFL
+1260 
-1274 NMNDNMLAL
+1274 
-1283 NPLPA
+1283 
-1288 MRYGDEPVDLSAYAP
+1288 
-1303 EGVTL
+1303 
-1308 SYESSDNSVARL
+1308 
-1320 DGSTLS
+1320 
-1326 IVGAGEATIGASYP
+1326 
-1340 EAGTPME
+1340 
-1347 IIGQMRQLIIDKAD
+1347 
-1361 LDVALEQEVYEIMQ
+1361 
-1375 GEAFPAFGLTC
+1375 
-1386 SGLCYDDS
+1386 
-1394 ASDID
+1394 
-1399 ELPSIVCEAENTAT
+1399 
-1413 PGEYAINL
+1413 
-1421 EGGNDR
+1421 
-1427 NYNFHTKAARLIIH
+1427 
-1441 ESSGVENVSSDN
+1441 
-1453 DVRCYGLNGRLTV
+1453 VR
-1466 EGAPVNAIVN
+1466 
-1476 IYRFDGSLCHS
+1476 
-1487 AKSDGTA
+1487 
-1494 MTFEVA
+1494 
-1500 NNGFYIVIVNG
+1500 
-1511 KPYRLKI
+1511 

>member
-123 GSEAFRGCSGLTSIK
+123 GSEAFRGCSGLSSIK

-144 SVGNSTFSGCSNI
+144 SIGNSAFSGCSNI

-208 NVIIGNRVTS
+208 NVIIGN
-218 IADYAFQDCSG
+218 
-229 LTSINIPGSVTS
+229 SVT
-241 IGNYAF
+241 
-247 SGCSGLTS
+247 
-255 IKNMDG
+255 
-261 VSSIADYAFQ
+261 SIADYAFQ

-332 LTSPANFPGQ
+332 LTSPAHFPGQ

-475 YSDGCI
+475 YADGCI

-657 GESNLNASGDLC
+657 GEANLNASGDLC

-804 ISGNGVIE
+804 ISGNGTIGSYAFNGCSALKELSISGNGVIE

-854 TAWCKLNFSTGS
+854 TAWCKLDFSNGKS

-894 NGYAFYGS
+894 NEYAFYGS
-902 TIKTLIVN
+902 TIKSLIVN
-910 DNIKSIGSYAF
+910 DNIKSIGACAF

-929 AKLSNNIANIGACA
+929 AKLSNNVANIGSGA
-943 FMNCSALASVNI
+943 FMNCSALASINI
-955 PDALQTIINHT
+955 PDVLQTISKDT

-978 PETVHSIGISAFYEC
+978 PETVHSIGISAF
-993 SNLTEI
+993 
-999 KIPDNVEIIDKNAF
+999 
-1013 YGCSGASSII
+1013 
-1023 FGNKVETIG
+1023 
-1032 ESAFQNCSKVSE
+1032 
-1044 LNIPESVV
+1044 
-1052 SMGKNVFNSCS
+1052 
-1063 SLLKISLP
+1063 
-1071 QSITAIPEGAF
+1071 
-1082 MNCQALHEIAIPN
+1082 
-1095 SILTIGDN
+1095 
-1103 AFNGCGSVISI
+1103 
-1114 NIPDKV
+1114 
-1120 TTIGQSAFYSCSSLE
+1120 
-1135 KVVFGKALESI
+1135 
-1146 GSQAFRS
+1146 
-1153 CSSLQSVNIP
+1153 
-1163 DNVTTIG
+1163 
-1170 REAFQDCTA
+1170 
-1179 LTDAVLSNGIREIVD
+1179 
-1194 MTFAGCTAL
+1194 
-1203 ESVLIGK
+1203 
-1210 NTTKISDTAFQN
+1210 
-1222 CTNINKIRSLNPTPP
+1222 
-1237 VISSKVFKSVNKET
+1237 
-1251 CQLVVTKGN
+1251 
-1260 LVYYWLDPVWKEFL
+1260 
-1274 NMNDNMLAL
+1274 
-1283 NPLPA
+1283 
-1288 MRYGDEPVDLSAYAP
+1288 
-1303 EGVTL
+1303 
-1308 SYESSDNSVARL
+1308 
-1320 DGSTLS
+1320 
-1326 IVGAGEATIGASYP
+1326 
-1340 EAGTPME
+1340 
-1347 IIGQMRQLIIDKAD
+1347 
-1361 LDVALEQEVYEIMQ
+1361 
-1375 GEAFPAFGLTC
+1375 
-1386 SGLCYDDS
+1386 
-1394 ASDID
+1394 
-1399 ELPSIVCEAENTAT
+1399 
-1413 PGEYAINL
+1413 
-1421 EGGNDR
+1421 
-1427 NYNFHTKAARLIIH
+1427 
-1441 ESSGVENVSSDN
+1441 
-1453 DVRCYGLNGRLTV
+1453 
-1466 EGAPVNAIVN
+1466 
-1476 IYRFDGSLCHS
+1476 
-1487 AKSDGTA
+1487 
-1494 MTFEVA
+1494 
-1500 NNGFYIVIVNG
+1500 
-1511 KPYRLKI
+1511 

>member
-123 GSEAFRGCSGLTSIK
+123 GSEAFRGCSGLSSIK

-144 SVGNSTFSGCSNI
+144 SVGNSAFSGCSNI

-183 GYLGRNIFNYQN
+183 SYLGRNIFNYQN

-208 NVIIGNRVTS
+208 NVIIGN
-218 IADYAFQDCSG
+218 
-229 LTSINIPGSVTS
+229 SVT
-241 IGNYAF
+241 
-247 SGCSGLTS
+247 
-255 IKNMDG
+255 
-261 VSSIADYAFQ
+261 SIADYAFQ

-332 LTSPANFPGQ
+332 LTSPAHFPGQ

-475 YSDGCI
+475 YADGCI

-657 GESNLNASGDLC
+657 GEANLNASGDLC

-854 TAWCKLNFSTGS
+854 TAWCKLDFSNGKS

-894 NGYAFYGS
+894 NEYAFYGS
-902 TIKTLIVN
+902 TIKSLIVN
-910 DNIKSIGSYAF
+910 DNIKSIGACAF

-929 AKLSNNIANIGACA
+929 AKLSNNVANIGSGA
-943 FMNCSALASVNI
+943 FMNCSALASINI
-955 PDALQTIINHT
+955 PDVLQTISKDT

-1103 AFNGCGSVISI
+1103 AFNGCGSIISI

-1326 IVGAGEATIGASYP
+1326 IVGAGEATIGAIYP

>member
-123 GSEAFRGCSGLTSIK
+123 GSEAFRGCSGLSSIK

-144 SVGNSTFSGCSNI
+144 SVGNSAFSGCSNI

-208 NVIIGNRVTS
+208 NVIIGN
-218 IADYAFQDCSG
+218 
-229 LTSINIPGSVTS
+229 SVT
-241 IGNYAF
+241 
-247 SGCSGLTS
+247 
-255 IKNMDG
+255 
-261 VSSIADYAFQ
+261 SIADYAFQ

-332 LTSPANFPGQ
+332 LTSPAHFPGQ

-475 YSDGCI
+475 YADGCI

-657 GESNLNASGDLC
+657 GEANLNASGDLC

-854 TAWCKLNFSTGS
+854 TAWCKLDFSNGKS

-894 NGYAFYGS
+894 NEYAFYGS
-902 TIKTLIVN
+902 TIKSLIVN
-910 DNIKSIGSYAF
+910 DNIKSIGACAF

-929 AKLSNNIANIGACA
+929 AKLSNNVANIGSGA
-943 FMNCSALASVNI
+943 FMNCSALASINI
-955 PDALQTIINHT
+955 PDVLQTISKDT

-1103 AFNGCGSVISI
+1103 AFNGCGSIISI

-1260 LVYYWLDPVWKEFL
+1260 LGYYLRAPVWKEFL

>member
-123 GSEAFRGCSGLTSIK
+123 GSEAFRGCSGLSSIK

-144 SVGNSTFSGCSNI
+144 SVGNSAFSGCSNI

-208 NVIIGNRVTS
+208 NVIIGN
-218 IADYAFQDCSG
+218 
-229 LTSINIPGSVTS
+229 SVT
-241 IGNYAF
+241 
-247 SGCSGLTS
+247 
-255 IKNMDG
+255 
-261 VSSIADYAFQ
+261 SIADYAFQ

-332 LTSPANFPGQ
+332 LTSPAHFPGQ

-475 YSDGCI
+475 YADGCI

-657 GESNLNASGDLC
+657 GEANLNASGDLC

-742 IGRGIDISFA
+742 IGRGIDMSFA

-854 TAWCKLNFSTGS
+854 TAWCKLDFSNGKS

-894 NGYAFYGS
+894 NEYAFYGS
-902 TIKTLIVN
+902 TIKSLIVN
-910 DNIKSIGSYAF
+910 DNIKSIGACAF

-929 AKLSNNIANIGACA
+929 AKLSNNVANIGSGA
-943 FMNCSALASVNI
+943 FMNCSALASINI
-955 PDALQTIINHT
+955 PDVLQTISKDT

-1013 YGCSGASSII
+1013 YGCSGVSSII

-1103 AFNGCGSVISI
+1103 AFNGCGSIISI

-1146 GSQAFRS
+1146 DSQAFRS

-1288 MRYGDEPVDLSAYAP
+1288 MRYGDDPLDLSTYAP

-1320 DGSTLS
+1320 NGSTLS

-1375 GEAFPAFGLTC
+1375 GEAFPAFGLTY

-1441 ESSGVENVSSDN
+1441 ESSGVGNVSSDN

>member
-18 SAWPALSA
+18 SAWPSLSA
-26 VDYFMVDGIAYH
+26 AEFEVDGITYR
-38 ITDASKAEVE
+38 TTSTKEVE
-48 VNLKLYY
+48 VTKSLKDYQ
-55 TGNIIIPKEV
+55 GDVIIPEEV
-65 VYDSITYSVTA
+65 VYQLTTYTVTSIGYDAFAWCSNLTSIEIPGSVTS
-76 IGGMAFYQSYDL
+76 IGIKAFYYCSGL

-100 GEKAF
+100 GNSAF
-105 YQCFSL
+105 Y
-111 TSIEIPESVISI
+111 
-123 GSEAFRGCSGLTSIK
+123 
-138 IPGSVT
+138 
-144 SVGNSTFSGCSNI
+144 
-157 GTVIFEDGENDLN
+157 
-170 LYSEAFNSCQLEE
+170 
-183 GYLGRNIFNYQN
+183 
-195 KAISPFQGHKTLK
+195 
-208 NVIIGNRVTS
+208 
-218 IADYAFQDCSG
+218 
-229 LTSINIPGSVTS
+229 
-241 IGNYAF
+241 
-247 SGCSGLTS
+247 
-255 IKNMDG
+255 
-261 VSSIADYAFQ
+261 
-271 DCSGLTSINIPGS
+271 
-284 VTSIGNYAFSGCS
+284 GCS

-475 YSDGCI
+475 YADGCI

-657 GESNLNASGDLC
+657 GEANLNASGDLC

-854 TAWCKLNFSTGS
+854 TAWCKLDFSNGKS

-894 NGYAFYGS
+894 NEYAFYGS
-902 TIKTLIVN
+902 TIKSLIVN
-910 DNIKSIGSYAF
+910 DNIKSIGACAF

-929 AKLSNNIANIGACA
+929 AKLSNNVANIGSGA
-943 FMNCSALASVNI
+943 FMNCSALASINI
-955 PDALQTIINHT
+955 PDVLQTISKDT

-1103 AFNGCGSVISI
+1103 AFNGCGSIISI

-1237 VISSKVFKSVNKET
+1237 VITSKVFESVDKET

-1288 MRYGDEPVDLSAYAP
+1288 MRYGDEPLDLSTYAP

-1320 DGSTLS
+1320 NGSTLS

-1375 GEAFPAFGLTC
+1375 GEAFPAFGLTY

>member
-123 GSEAFRGCSGLTSIK
+123 GSEAFRGCSGLSSIK

-144 SVGNSTFSGCSNI
+144 SVGNSAFSGCSNI

-208 NVIIGNRVTS
+208 NVIIGN
-218 IADYAFQDCSG
+218 
-229 LTSINIPGSVTS
+229 SVT
-241 IGNYAF
+241 
-247 SGCSGLTS
+247 
-255 IKNMDG
+255 
-261 VSSIADYAFQ
+261 SIADYAFQ

-332 LTSPANFPGQ
+332 LTSPAHFPGQ

-475 YSDGCI
+475 YADGCI

-657 GESNLNASGDLC
+657 GEANLNASGDLC

-854 TAWCKLNFSTGS
+854 TAWCKLDFSNGKS

-894 NGYAFYGS
+894 NEYAFYGS
-902 TIKTLIVN
+902 TIKSLIVN
-910 DNIKSIGSYAF
+910 DNIKSIGACAF

-929 AKLSNNIANIGACA
+929 AKLSNNVANIGSGA
-943 FMNCSALASVNI
+943 FMNCSALASINI
-955 PDALQTIINHT
+955 PDVLQTISKDT

-1052 SMGKNVFNSCS
+1052 SMRKNVFNSCS

-1103 AFNGCGSVISI
+1103 AFNGCGSIISI

-1326 IVGAGEATIGASYP
+1326 IVGAGEATIGAIYP

>member
-123 GSEAFRGCSGLTSIK
+123 GSEAFRGCSGLSSIK

-144 SVGNSTFSGCSNI
+144 SVGNSAFSGCSNI

-195 KAISPFQGHKTLK
+195 KAINPFQGHKTLK
-208 NVIIGNRVTS
+208 NVIIGN
-218 IADYAFQDCSG
+218 
-229 LTSINIPGSVTS
+229 SVT
-241 IGNYAF
+241 
-247 SGCSGLTS
+247 
-255 IKNMDG
+255 
-261 VSSIADYAFQ
+261 SIADYAFQ

-332 LTSPANFPGQ
+332 LTSPAHFPGQ

-403 FRGELRG
+403 FRGEFRG

-475 YSDGCI
+475 YADGCI

-657 GESNLNASGDLC
+657 GEANLNASGDLC

-854 TAWCKLNFSTGS
+854 TAWCKLDFSNGKS

-894 NGYAFYGS
+894 NEYAFYGS
-902 TIKTLIVN
+902 TIKSLIVN
-910 DNIKSIGSYAF
+910 DNIKSIGACAF

-929 AKLSNNIANIGACA
+929 AKLSNNVANIGSGA
-943 FMNCSALASVNI
+943 FMNCSALASINI
-955 PDALQTIINHT
+955 PDVLQTISKDT

-1103 AFNGCGSVISI
+1103 AFNGCGSIISI

-1326 IVGAGEATIGASYP
+1326 IVGAGEATIGAIYP

>member
-123 GSEAFRGCSGLTSIK
+123 GSEAFRGCSGLSSIK

-144 SVGNSTFSGCSNI
+144 SVGNSAFSGCSNI

-208 NVIIGNRVTS
+208 NVIIGN
-218 IADYAFQDCSG
+218 
-229 LTSINIPGSVTS
+229 SVT
-241 IGNYAF
+241 
-247 SGCSGLTS
+247 
-255 IKNMDG
+255 
-261 VSSIADYAFQ
+261 SIADYAFQ

-332 LTSPANFPGQ
+332 LTSPAHFPGQ

-475 YSDGCI
+475 YADGCI

-506 YRDKILTIDSTN
+506 YRDKIPTIDSTN

-657 GESNLNASGDLC
+657 GEANLNASGDLC

-854 TAWCKLNFSTGS
+854 TAWCKLDFSNGKS

-894 NGYAFYGS
+894 NEYAFYGS
-902 TIKTLIVN
+902 TIKSLIVN
-910 DNIKSIGSYAF
+910 DNIKSIGACAF

-929 AKLSNNIANIGACA
+929 AKLSNNVANIGSGA
-943 FMNCSALASVNI
+943 FMNCSALASINI
-955 PDALQTIINHT
+955 PDVLQTISKDT

-1103 AFNGCGSVISI
+1103 AFNGCGSIISI

-1326 IVGAGEATIGASYP
+1326 IVGAGEATIGAIYP

>member
-18 SAWPALSA
+18 SAWPSLSA
-26 VDYFMVDGIAYH
+26 AEFEVDGITYR
-38 ITDASKAEVE
+38 TTSTKEVE
-48 VNLKLYY
+48 VTKSLKDYQ
-55 TGNIIIPKEV
+55 GDVIIPEEV
-65 VYDSITYSVTA
+65 VYQLTTYTVTSIGYDAFAWCSNLTSIEIPGSVTS
-76 IGGMAFYQSYDL
+76 IGDEAFSGCSGLASIVFPGSVTSIGIKAFYYCSGL

-100 GEKAF
+100 GNSAF
-105 YQCFSL
+105 Y
-111 TSIEIPESVISI
+111 
-123 GSEAFRGCSGLTSIK
+123 
-138 IPGSVT
+138 
-144 SVGNSTFSGCSNI
+144 
-157 GTVIFEDGENDLN
+157 
-170 LYSEAFNSCQLEE
+170 
-183 GYLGRNIFNYQN
+183 
-195 KAISPFQGHKTLK
+195 
-208 NVIIGNRVTS
+208 
-218 IADYAFQDCSG
+218 
-229 LTSINIPGSVTS
+229 
-241 IGNYAF
+241 
-247 SGCSGLTS
+247 
-255 IKNMDG
+255 
-261 VSSIADYAFQ
+261 
-271 DCSGLTSINIPGS
+271 
-284 VTSIGNYAFSGCS
+284 GCS

-475 YSDGCI
+475 YADGCI

-657 GESNLNASGDLC
+657 GEANLNASGDLC

-854 TAWCKLNFSTGS
+854 TAWCKLDFSNGKS

-902 TIKTLIVN
+902 TIKSLIVN
-910 DNIKSIGSYAF
+910 DNIKSIGACAF

-929 AKLSNNIANIGACA
+929 AKLSNNVANIGSGA
-943 FMNCSALASVNI
+943 FMNCSALASINI
-955 PDALQTIINHT
+955 PDVLQTISKDT

-1103 AFNGCGSVISI
+1103 AFNGCGSIISI

-1237 VISSKVFKSVNKET
+1237 VITSKVFESVDKET

-1260 LVYYWLDPVWKEFL
+1260 LVTRV
-1274 NMNDNMLAL
+1274 
-1283 NPLPA
+1283 
-1288 MRYGDEPVDLSAYAP
+1288 R
-1303 EGVTL
+1303 
-1308 SYESSDNSVARL
+1308 
-1320 DGSTLS
+1320 
-1326 IVGAGEATIGASYP
+1326 
-1340 EAGTPME
+1340 
-1347 IIGQMRQLIIDKAD
+1347 DK
-1361 LDVALEQEVYEIMQ
+1361 
-1375 GEAFPAFGLTC
+1375 
-1386 SGLCYDDS
+1386 
-1394 ASDID
+1394 
-1399 ELPSIVCEAENTAT
+1399 
-1413 PGEYAINL
+1413 
-1421 EGGNDR
+1421 R
-1427 NYNFHTKAARLIIH
+1427 
-1441 ESSGVENVSSDN
+1441 
-1453 DVRCYGLNGRLTV
+1453 
-1466 EGAPVNAIVN
+1466 
-1476 IYRFDGSLCHS
+1476 
-1487 AKSDGTA
+1487 
-1494 MTFEVA
+1494 
-1500 NNGFYIVIVNG
+1500 
-1511 KPYRLKI
+1511 

>member
-1 MKPAI
+1 
-6 ILRKLMLLLAML
+6 ML
-18 SAWPALSA
+18 
-26 VDYFMVDGIAYH
+26 
-38 ITDASKAEVE
+38 
-48 VNLKLYY
+48 
-55 TGNIIIPKEV
+55 
-65 VYDSITYSVTA
+65 
-76 IGGMAFYQSYDL
+76 Q
-88 TSIEIPESVTSI
+88 
-100 GEKAF
+100 
-105 YQCFSL
+105 L

-123 GSEAFRGCSGLTSIK
+123 GSEAFRGCSGLSSIK

-144 SVGNSTFSGCSNI
+144 SIGNSAFYGCSNI

-208 NVIIGNRVTS
+208 NVIIGNSVTS

-229 LTSINIPGSVTS
+229 LTSIEIPGSVTS

-247 SGCSGLTS
+247 
-255 IKNMDG
+255 
-261 VSSIADYAFQ
+261 Y
-271 DCSGLTSINIPGS
+271 
-284 VTSIGNYAFSGCS
+284 GCS

-332 LTSPANFPGQ
+332 LTSPAHFPGQ

-475 YSDGCI
+475 YADGCI

-657 GESNLNASGDLC
+657 GEANLNASGDLC

-742 IGRGIDISFA
+742 IGRGIDMSFA

-854 TAWCKLNFSTGS
+854 TAWCKLDFSNGKS

-894 NGYAFYGS
+894 NEYAFYGS
-902 TIKTLIVN
+902 TIKSLIVN
-910 DNIKSIGSYAF
+910 DNIKSIGACAF

-929 AKLSNNIANIGACA
+929 AKLSNNVANIGSGA
-943 FMNCSALASVNI
+943 FMNCSALASINI
-955 PDALQTIINHT
+955 PDVLQTISKDT

-1013 YGCSGASSII
+1013 YGCIY
-1023 FGNKVETIG
+1023 N
-1032 ESAFQNCSKVSE
+1032 
-1044 LNIPESVV
+1044 
-1052 SMGKNVFNSCS
+1052 
-1063 SLLKISLP
+1063 
-1071 QSITAIPEGAF
+1071 
-1082 MNCQALHEIAIPN
+1082 HR
-1095 SILTIGDN
+1095 
-1103 AFNGCGSVISI
+1103 
-1114 NIPDKV
+1114 
-1120 TTIGQSAFYSCSSLE
+1120 TTKTNQKYP
-1135 KVVFGKALESI
+1135 
-1146 GSQAFRS
+1146 
-1153 CSSLQSVNIP
+1153 SVN
-1163 DNVTTIG
+1163 
-1170 REAFQDCTA
+1170 
-1179 LTDAVLSNGIREIVD
+1179 L
-1194 MTFAGCTAL
+1194 
-1203 ESVLIGK
+1203 
-1210 NTTKISDTAFQN
+1210 
-1222 CTNINKIRSLNPTPP
+1222 
-1237 VISSKVFKSVNKET
+1237 
-1251 CQLVVTKGN
+1251 
-1260 LVYYWLDPVWKEFL
+1260 
-1274 NMNDNMLAL
+1274 
-1283 NPLPA
+1283 
-1288 MRYGDEPVDLSAYAP
+1288 
-1303 EGVTL
+1303 
-1308 SYESSDNSVARL
+1308 
-1320 DGSTLS
+1320 
-1326 IVGAGEATIGASYP
+1326 
-1340 EAGTPME
+1340 
-1347 IIGQMRQLIIDKAD
+1347 
-1361 LDVALEQEVYEIMQ
+1361 
-1375 GEAFPAFGLTC
+1375 
-1386 SGLCYDDS
+1386 
-1394 ASDID
+1394 
-1399 ELPSIVCEAENTAT
+1399 
-1413 PGEYAINL
+1413 
-1421 EGGNDR
+1421 
-1427 NYNFHTKAARLIIH
+1427 
-1441 ESSGVENVSSDN
+1441 
-1453 DVRCYGLNGRLTV
+1453 
-1466 EGAPVNAIVN
+1466 
-1476 IYRFDGSLCHS
+1476 
-1487 AKSDGTA
+1487 
-1494 MTFEVA
+1494 
-1500 NNGFYIVIVNG
+1500 
-1511 KPYRLKI
+1511 